1 MLHEIAQRLFHPLGV
16 NSMGF
21 VRELLSEGHHTNS
34 QAWEQMQL
42 SLAAQDP
49 KLPGDMR
56 RGNSEDNANSRS
68 LNTQSLT
75 HAIPNTECLLRT
87 IYIYIHSIYSSSLTP
102 LFAPISCLGFHLKN
116 TNRTAAAQAT
126 CLFCNL
132 PVSVVMLPV
141 RMLAKQGHK
150 PHDELVGYIPVSLF
164 QISNQC

>member
-87 IYIYIHSIYSSSLTP
+87 IYI
-102 LFAPISCLGFHLKN
+102 
-116 TNRTAAAQAT
+116 
-126 CLFCNL
+126 
-132 PVSVVMLPV
+132 
-141 RMLAKQGHK
+141 
-150 PHDELVGYIPVSLF
+150 
-164 QISNQC
+164 